1 MTIQKRL
8 YLSNIFMI
16 IVPVTITIVTAFIC
30 LLILWAVLGRTTGLG
45 FSDSED
51 FQEAQGTIT
60 LAVKEILRTNPDDQ
74 QERLHS
80 LSRLLDDAS
89 MSVIIQAD
97 GKELY
102 QYGAADAKDALLITA
117 IDAMGE
123 GGFLST
129 TDRSLFADT
138 LVSKGRTYQLYLFST
153 PRRYAYTTLKVVFA
167 LSLLILVAV
176 IVLSVYAT
184 NLFLTKFVF
193 QKINQPLNILTDG
206 VHQIRDGNLSYR
218 IIYEGDDEFAAIC
231 ADFNEMAVKLKHS
244 VEQTRLHEESHKALV
259 AELSHDL
266 RSPLTSIQAYVSGLL
281 DGIAPTEDAR
291 HRYLLTIQKKAEEIQ
306 HLVSQMLLFSKME
319 LDEYPLHL
327 EPMDLKR
334 ELLQFFSEAQPDYE
348 VLGLDVTYELCDAH
362 VKADRDALH
371 RVLTDILDNSVK
383 YKTKQQGVMHV
394 VLSDTGDGYQLSMTD
409 DGPGVAS
416 NSLAKLF
423 DLFYRESAS
432 RQNPQMG
439 SGLGLAIVAKII
451 ERMGG
456 AIRAELAYPH
466 GLSLLISLPKECEDV
481 PNTDR

>member
-1 MTIQKRL
+1 
-8 YLSNIFMI
+8 MI
-16 IVPVTITIVTAFIC
+16 IVPVTIAIVTAFIC
-30 LLILWAVLGRTTGLG
+30 LLILWTVLGRTTGLG
-45 FSDSED
+45 FSDSQD
-51 FQEAQGTIT
+51 FQQAQGTIA
-60 LAVKEILRTNPDDQ
+60 LAVKEILRADPDEQ
-74 QERLHS
+74 IERLHS

-89 MSVIIQAD
+89 MSVSILED

-102 QYGAADAKDALLITA
+102 QYGISESKDALLVTA
-117 IDAMGE
+117 VEAMGE

-129 TDRSLFADT
+129 TGRSLFADT
-138 LVSKGRTYQLYLFST
+138 LITKGKTYQLYLFST
-153 PRRYAYTTLKVVFA
+153 PRRYTYTTLKVVFA

-176 IVLSVYAT
+176 IVLSVYVT

-193 QKINQPLNILTDG
+193 QKINRPLNILTDG

-218 IIYEGDDEFAAIC
+218 IVYEGDDEFAAIC

-281 DGIAPTEDAR
+281 DGIASTEDTR

-327 EPMDLKR
+327 ESMNLKQ
-334 ELLQFFSEAQPDYE
+334 ELVQFFGETQPEYAAQ
-348 VLGLDVTYELCDAH
+348 GLIITHELCDAQ
-362 VKADRDALH
+362 VTADRAALN
-371 RVLTDILDNSVK
+371 RVLTNILDNSVK
-383 YKTKQQGVMHV
+383 YKTKEQGMMHV

-409 DGPGVAS
+409 DGPGVAHA
-416 NSLAKLF
+416 SLAKLF

-451 ERMGG
+451 ERMGWT
-456 AIRAELAYPH
+456 IRAELVYPQ
-466 GLSLLISLPKECEDV
+466 GLSLLIRLPKETVYV